1 MSLLGKPIEEVIE
14 TLYSS
19 IKNKR
24 QIIID
29 IKNEYPINNDN
40 LNEIKINRLKLVDIL
55 DEFEVTIS
63 QSLQAIQT
71 LKVEICNLKE
81 KQATEE
87 ILNLTNELQSKYTDN
102 NNNKNINSYNN
113 SLNIFDK
120 FEYSKTTEN
129 NSMIGDN
136 IYKTSLNRKTNKNYN
151 IPNNNIPNNKSKTK
165 INDENKKEA
174 IALTEAK
181 LNFDYSNLIN
191 DPELSEKNPLSY
203 LDKYKINNSNEN
215 INNDID
221 NLQNNNKNILSI
233 TETNVNDILNLD
245 NNIQYTNN
253 KKEFKTDVKSENKM
267 TIEKNNIPLNLNLSN
282 NINDLDIEEE
292 QPSKLN
298 ITPSNNANNI
308 TAPLPFNFSE
318 TIKADNMKSIN
329 KKDDMII
336 NNVNDNNDSIFDE
349 SDFISLV
356 SKKDIMQEKL
366 KKIEEDEKLNNLLDK
381 IISIK
386 SYKYYLLDKYG
397 DGKLQIFLK
406 RFKNGKI
413 DKTKL
418 LEELNILNDLS
429 SKNNIGFNK
438 TNENNFPKNNKFKK
452 ISNKKSCGN
461 FSSNTC
467 KNSRRGDGEYSG
479 PINFQKSLRSWNTNI
494 NKNNVSN
501 SSNNI
506 SNQTNKNI
514 SSHSVGSIRAR
525 LKQKKF

>member
-24 QIIID
+24 QIIINM
-29 IKNEYPINNDN
+29 KNEYPINNDN

-81 KQATEE
+81 KQTTEE
-87 ILNLTNELQSKYTDN
+87 ILNLTNELQSKYTSEN

-113 SLNIFDK
+113 SMNIFDK
-120 FEYSKTTEN
+120 LEYSKTTEN
-129 NSMIGDN
+129 NSTTGDN
-136 IYKTSLNRKTNKNYN
+136 TYKNSLNRKINK
-151 IPNNNIPNNKSKTK
+151 NNNIPNKNIPNNK
-165 INDENKKEA
+165 NKKKSNNNKET
-174 IALTEAK
+174 IPLTETK

-191 DPELSEKNPLSY
+191 DQELTGKNPLNY
-203 LDKYKINNSNEN
+203 LDNYKINNSNEN
-215 INNDID
+215 INFDID
-221 NLQNNNKNILSI
+221 NQQRNNKNILLI
-233 TETNVNDILNLD
+233 TETDTDHILNLD

-253 KKEFKTDVKSENKM
+253 KRKFETDIKNNNKTM
-267 TIEKNNIPLNLNLSN
+267 IERNNIPLNLNISSN
-282 NINDLDIEEE
+282 LNDLDIEEE

-298 ITPSNNANNI
+298 ITPTNNANNI
-308 TAPLPFNFSE
+308 TAPLPFNFSK
-318 TIKADNMKSIN
+318 TTRTDNKISFN
-329 KKDDMII
+329 KKEDMII
-336 NNVNDNNDSIFDE
+336 NKVNDNNDSLFDE

-397 DGKLQIFLK
+397 DGKLETFLK

-438 TNENNFPKNNKFKK
+438 NNQNYFSNNKFKK
-452 ISNKKSCGN
+452 IPNKKNNVS
-461 FSSNTC
+461 FSNNTC
-467 KNSRRGDGEYSG
+467 KNNHKGDGEYSG
-479 PINFQKSLRSWNTNI
+479 PVNFQKSLRSWNTNT
-494 NKNNVSN
+494 NKTNVSY
-501 SSNNI
+501 SSNNL
-506 SNQTNKNI
+506 SNQNNSNKNL

-525 LKQKKF
+525 LKRKNF